1 MQKMK
6 RTENFEKE
14 KEHAVCESITFDGG
28 PQDFQEV
35 FTDLRPRAEPETLLA
50 EQPAEMQREQ
60 ASPASEQQRASGSG
74 TVGGLLSVEFAFEGA
89 VDPDGV
95 RKERCPEGVSRVRKH
110 HAKTSGIVNEM
121 SRQLDPNQL
130 VRTAD
135 VGKTRTADLPPI
147 CLVKYNCNRCGYDQ
161 GPFVLSQSEDL
172 KPGYCPECHSLG
184 TFTVKKK
191 QKMKRTENFEKAKE
205 HAVCESIAFD
215 GGPQDL
221 QEVFTD
227 LRPRVEPETLLVEKP
242 ADMQRQLDMNQLVR
256 TADVGKTRT
265 ADLPHIYLV
274 KYNCNRCDYDQGPF
288 VLWHSEDLK
297 PGSCPECHSYG
308 TFTVKKKQVR
318 RGIIC

>member
-6 RTENFEKE
+6 RTENFEKA
-14 KEHAVCESITFDGG
+14 KEHAVCESIAFDGG
-28 PQDFQEV
+28 PQDLQEV
-35 FTDLRPRAEPETLLA
+35 FTDLRPRVEPETLLV
-50 EQPAEMQREQ
+50 EKPADMQR
-60 ASPASEQQRASGSG
+60 
-74 TVGGLLSVEFAFEGA
+74 
-89 VDPDGV
+89 
-95 RKERCPEGVSRVRKH
+95 
-110 HAKTSGIVNEM
+110 
-121 SRQLDPNQL
+121 QLELNQL
-130 VRTAD
+130 VWTAD
-135 VGKTRTADLPPI
+135 VGKTRTADLPHI
-147 CLVKYNCNRCGYDQ
+147 YLVKYNCNRCDYDQ
-161 GPFVLSQSEDL
+161 GPFVLWHSEDL
-172 KPGYCPECHSLG
+172 KPGSCPECHSYG